1 MSVNYLLKRT
11 STADKRPTAA
21 QLDIGEIALNY
32 EGGDPGL
39 YFEDSNGAI
48 RKVGPVTVGGTAPNA
63 SPAGQAGNSIGEL
76 WLDNSGGDNVLK
88 VYDGSDWQTA
98 SSANVPAG
106 GSTTQVQFNSS
117 GALTGDAN
125 FTFDV
130 DNDILSV
137 TTIESDLDGPV
148 VFSAVASQNL
158 TKGQV
163 VYIDGISGNT
173 PTVDLARAN
182 SSTTMP
188 AFGVVSADIS
198 SGATGTVVSFGQ
210 VGNLDT
216 STPGFSEGETLY
228 VSATSAGELVN
239 TAPTGEANLIQN
251 VGRVERVSSTVGRVA
266 VVGAGRSNATPNLDD
281 GKIFIGNGSNQAVS
295 STLTA
300 ALSAQAGISSSA
312 DAVAVTIDSSERV
325 GIGTTAPSAKVEIAG
340 DGANSSRV
348 FIGQAN
354 DTADGTDVTGY
365 RARGTLASPT
375 ALQSGDAVF
384 KLFAQAHNG
393 SAYLAAGNM
402 GWAASDGSGNSTF
415 SLKTRVG
422 SSVADR
428 LVVDSSGDTTLSG
441 SLAVNSELTVGTTGS
456 PFQAS
461 ATNDVVTKSYADAT
475 YAAGT
480 FGIQAHASFD
490 ASAAGSFDWA
500 TDKINEG
507 NITSVSRTA
516 VGKFTVTFDT
526 DFSSANYTAVCSAG
540 GLDHAGITAGGRT
553 VSVVSR
559 SAGSMDIVVERAD
572 DAANDDCEYISI
584 MVIGTLS

>member
-1 MSVNYLLKRT
+1 MSVNFLLKRT

-21 QLDIGEIALNY
+21 QLSVGELALNY
-32 EGGDPGL
+32 EAGDPGV
-39 YFEDSNGAI
+39 YFEASDGSV
-48 RKVGPVTVGGTAPNA
+48 RKIGPVTVGGTAPNTN
-63 SPAGQAGNSIGEL
+63 PAGSSGNSVGEL

-125 FTFDV
+125 FTFDA

-137 TTIESDLDGPV
+137 TTVDGALDGPV

-158 TKGQV
+158 TKGQI
-163 VYIDGISGNT
+163 VYIDGISGNI

-182 SSTTMP
+182 SSATMP

-216 STPGFSEGETLY
+216 STPGFSLGETLY
-228 VSATSAGELVN
+228 VSATNAGELVN

-251 VGRVERVSSTVGRVA
+251 VGRVERVHQSVGRIAVVA
-266 VVGAGRSNATPNLDD
+266 VGRSNATPNLDD

-312 DAVAVTIDSSERV
+312 NAVAVTI
-325 GIGTTAPSAKVEIAG
+325 
-340 DGANSSRV
+340 
-348 FIGQAN
+348 
-354 DTADGTDVTGY
+354 
-365 RARGTLASPT
+365 
-375 ALQSGDAVF
+375 
-384 KLFAQAHNG
+384 
-393 SAYLAAGNM
+393 
-402 GWAASDGSGNSTF
+402 
-415 SLKTRVG
+415 
-422 SSVADR
+422 
-428 LVVDSSGDTTLSG
+428 DSSGDTTLSG

-490 ASAAGSFDWA
+490 ASAGAAFDWS
-500 TDKINEG
+500 TDKIAEG

-516 VGKFTVTFDT
+516 EGKFTVTFDT

-553 VSVVSR
+553 VSVLSR